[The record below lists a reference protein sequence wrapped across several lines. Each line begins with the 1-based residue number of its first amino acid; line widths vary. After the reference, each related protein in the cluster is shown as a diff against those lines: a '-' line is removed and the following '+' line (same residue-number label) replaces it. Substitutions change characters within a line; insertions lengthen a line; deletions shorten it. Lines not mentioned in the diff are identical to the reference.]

1 MANFTIILVGAL
13 LVGLVYFLSLKTSVK
28 PHLHLSAMAL
38 GYLTVT
44 LPSLAYIGY
53 AETKDWLTFS
63 GTSVF
68 GLPINVLVLLVIIP
82 LLAIYV
88 WGLVKFFVTSKL
100 VLPILPVIF
109 FGTVIGVSAL
119 SLYNGIERSLI
130 FIAITAIIS
139 SVIFLLSKLIFLT
152 RFWVF
157 EMLVVFI
164 LLLVA
169 LVSPLLTS
177 YSFSYFFNLKSVVA
191 GFSYLGLF
199 LVAYDWFDQRIF
211 INKKLN
217 SKPEVGQNVTEYNGD
232 SVASSYE
239 GNRQNLVGSTTTQ
252 VAETEQPLKNPQIN
266 SNNDQ
271 INSLSSG
278 APGHAI
284 STTANRRPYSI
295 RKLNYSRLIHKFVKP
310 VNNLDSVVL
319 EGSSDSAADEPNNMQ
334 VAYEQY
340 IASEANLDKV
350 AKKQTGKKSLVSP
363 DYIIPKNESVPIKKN
378 GKQRSF
384 AKMKIPKFR
393 KKIPKFYKKDEANIG
408 LIAEDFKMPDF
419 ERTSNMTQVSAVTS
433 VKNNTDGNKNIKTPL
448 SHSSEQPELITN
460 LSLERTNFG
469 LTKDQNE
476 SKKLHSKK
484 LSSKQNKKSKTDTTN
499 QDKKRL
505 SSAEKINNF
514 ENAFASTLS
523 QTTPVPKRLAEP
535 TEETIHSKH

>member
-1 MANFTIILVGAL
+1 MANLTLIFVGAL
-13 LVGLVYFLSLKTSVK
+13 VVGLVYFLSLKTSVK

-63 GTSVF
+63 GASVF
-68 GLPINVLVLLVIIP
+68 GLPVNILFLLIITP

-119 SLYNGIERSLI
+119 SLYNGVERSLI
-130 FIAITAIIS
+130 FITITAIVS
-139 SVIFLLSKLIFLT
+139 SVIFLLCKLIFST

-157 EMLVVFI
+157 EGLVVFI
-164 LLLVA
+164 MLLVA
-169 LVSPLLTS
+169 LVSPLLTN

-211 INKKLN
+211 QHKKL
-217 SKPEVGQNVTEYNGD
+217 SQHSEVGQNVTEYNGE

-239 GNRQNLVGSTTTQ
+239 ANRQNLVGSTKAQ

-284 STTANRRPYSI
+284 STTANRRSYSI

-319 EGSSDSAADEPNNMQ
+319 EGSSDTAADEPNNMQ

-340 IASEANLDKV
+340 IASEASRGMV
-350 AKKQTGKKSLVSP
+350 TKKQTSKKSLVSP
-363 DYIIPKNESVPIKKN
+363 DYIIPKTEPVPKKKN
-378 GKQRSF
+378 NKQSNF
-384 AKMKIPKFR
+384 SKIKIPKFR

-408 LIAEDFKMPDF
+408 LEPNEFKMPEFNKASSMGKVD
-419 ERTSNMTQVSAVTS
+419 EISS
-433 VKNNTDGNKNIKTPL
+433 VVNGTLEATKNKKPHL
-448 SHSSEQPELITN
+448 LTN
-460 LSLERTNFG
+460 LNLSRTNFFSTKLEKTGRASKDEPVGQG
-469 LTKDQNE
+469 LKNKHLSEQAQTI
-476 SKKLHSKK
+476 KKM
-484 LSSKQNKKSKTDTTN
+484 
-499 QDKKRL
+499 
-505 SSAEKINNF
+505 
-514 ENAFASTLS
+514 
-523 QTTPVPKRLAEP
+523 
-535 TEETIHSKH
+535 EETNKFEAAFKNTLTVATELPKMLTRQAETTKQKIAKKP